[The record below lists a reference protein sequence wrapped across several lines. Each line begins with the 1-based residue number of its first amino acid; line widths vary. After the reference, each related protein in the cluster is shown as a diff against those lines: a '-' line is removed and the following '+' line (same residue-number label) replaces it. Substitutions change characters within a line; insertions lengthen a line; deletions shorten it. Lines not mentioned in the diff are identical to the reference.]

1 MCCQCLYYIND
12 TVNEVAE
19 LFREADG
26 LVLAS
31 PVYYASANATLI
43 AQLDRT
49 KRGPTSGSD
58 LFCTVV

>member
-1 MCCQCLYYIND
+1 MND

-31 PVYYASANATLI
+31 PVYYASANATLRC
-43 AQLDRT
+43 RT
-49 KRGPTSGSD
+49 GRRGVRLPGRTFFVR
-58 LFCTVV
+58 LCEIW